1 MAFPKPTTTSTA
13 ADIKFAKISIG
24 TISKLIAF
32 PKTKNAAAKGSP
44 IINPKGFPIAFITS

>member
-1 MAFPKPTTTSTA
+1 MAFPKPLTTSTA